1 MWNHIK
7 SARLSLWC
15 TRVLMVCLVV
25 LIPTA
30 PFVLG
35 WYIELTNKTASLY
48 PVLLTLFYVCLL
60 PAFWALFCLDRLLQ
74 NIRKDQIFISFNVT
88 LLRMLSWCCLAV
100 VLITCAAGFWYLPV
114 LLITVA
120 SGFMGLILRVLKNVM
135 EAATLLKQENE
146 LTI

>member
-1 MWNHIK
+1 MAVHFPWGQIKNNNVVIYLFFDKYLLINDNKCDMIAAKKKGRALVNRPKVLEVLAMWNHIK

-48 PVLLTLFYVCLL
+48 PVLLTLFYV
-60 PAFWALFCLDRLLQ
+60 WQ
-74 NIRKDQIFISFNVT
+74 T
-88 LLRMLSWCCLAV
+88 
-100 VLITCAAGFWYLPV
+100 
-114 LLITVA
+114 
-120 SGFMGLILRVLKNVM
+120 
-135 EAATLLKQENE
+135 
-146 LTI
+146 